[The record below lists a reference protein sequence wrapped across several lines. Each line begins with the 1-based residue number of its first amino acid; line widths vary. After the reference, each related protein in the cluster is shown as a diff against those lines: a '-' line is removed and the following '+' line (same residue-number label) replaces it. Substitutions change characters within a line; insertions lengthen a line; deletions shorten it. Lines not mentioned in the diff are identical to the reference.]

1 MTIHDE
7 LTEITCYYIISEAAR
22 ILSARRMHS
31 KEADLFVLGLS
42 YEEEIPIVLTR
53 SNLEPTNKET
63 ALAYEKWLCMFEKD
77 RKANLIDC
85 IKWVCGGRDF
95 AAGIDPDTQDT
106 GDRVTF
112 GEVMSFMWP
121 D

>member
-1 MTIHDE
+1 MTLLDE
-7 LTEITCYYIISEAAR
+7 LTEITCCNVIFEAAK
-22 ILSARRMHS
+22 ILSARTMDN
-31 KEADLFVLGLS
+31 KEADLFVLGFG
-42 YEEEIPIVLTR
+42 YEDEIPIVLTR
-53 SNLEPTNKET
+53 SNLEPTDKET

-77 RKANLIDC
+77 RKINLIDC
-85 IKWVCGGRDF
+85 IKWICAGRDF

-106 GDRVTF
+106 CDRVTF